1 MWEFLQS
8 GRVVGYDRGRPV
20 TANEIEYLGWPC
32 EEEEEEEEREEEEK
46 EEERVYLD
54 RPTIGRYCEHPD
66 YPDDPS
72 LYGL

>member
-32 EEEEEEEEREEEEK
+32 EEEEEEEQEED
-46 EEERVYLD
+46 EERVYLD
-54 RPTIGRYCEHPD
+54 RPTFSRIDKEV
-66 YPDDPS
+66 S
-72 LYGL
+72 

>member
-1 MWEFLQS
+1 M
-8 GRVVGYDRGRPV
+8 

-32 EEEEEEEEREEEEK
+32 EEEEEEEEEQEEEEQ
-46 EEERVYLD
+46 EEEGERVYLD
-54 RPTIGRYCEHPD
+54 RPTFGGSYVEYPD